1 MKHVR
6 LLYCL
11 FLWTWRCTTL
21 SNVPIILILG
31 SLSNDDGDVNKNG
44 KKAVGLDWQNNVF
57 ITLFCT
63 FPYRHCTTT
72 MWKCLYF
79 TFCRGREHQTTT
91 FFFFS
96 WTSIHYFRTQLQK
109 KCQHLTNWTRWNKHD
124 KVWSRATSL
133 FQCHFRGRRRRCCL
147 SSHLLTK
154 KNVVIIYSA
163 TTKDRALSGSFQHK
177 LQHVWCLS
185 PSVI

>member
-21 SNVPIILILG
+21 SNVPIILILRG
-31 SLSNDDGDVNKNG
+31 SLSNDYGDVNENG
-44 KKAVGLDWQNNVF
+44 QNCNRF
-57 ITLFCT
+57 RLAKQQLCACITLFGT
-63 FPYRHCTTT
+63 FLCRHCTTT

-79 TFCRGREHQTTT
+79 TFCRGSEHKTTT

-96 WTSIHYFRTQLQK
+96 WTLIQSFRTQLQK
-109 KCQHLTNWTRWNKHD
+109 KCQHLTNWTRWNKRD
-124 KVWSRATSL
+124 KVWSSATSL
-133 FQCHFRGRRRRCCL
+133 FQCRFRGRRGRCCL

-154 KNVVIIYSA
+154 
-163 TTKDRALSGSFQHK
+163 
-177 LQHVWCLS
+177 
-185 PSVI
+185 